1 MEWAAEHE
9 ITAETAAALVGERF
23 PELRGAPVEPLAT
36 GWDNTVFRVG
46 GDWAFRFPRRK
57 IAVPGVEREIAT
69 LAALAPGLPLPI
81 PVPRYVGE
89 PGGGFPWPF
98 WGARLVPGREMAEVR
113 PPDGRRAAIGAAV
126 GRFLRVL
133 HDPALVRTAGAGLP
147 VDPLRR
153 GDPAYRATPA
163 AERLDRL
170 AARGLWERD
179 PAVDAFVGAARENAV
194 PPAGEP
200 VIVHG
205 DLHVRHVLLGPGG
218 AASGVIDWGD
228 VCLAD
233 PAVDL
238 SLAYAAFA
246 GDDRAAFLD
255 AYGPVPPDR
264 ERAARVLA
272 LFIAATLAEYAAS
285 EARPALLAESLAG
298 IGRALAP

>member
-1 MEWAAEHE
+1 MEWTAEHE
-9 ITAETAAALVGERF
+9 ITADAVAALVGERF

-46 GDWAFRFPRRK
+46 GEWAFRFPRRE
-57 IAVPGVEREIAT
+57 IAVAGVEREIAT
-69 LAALAPGLPLPI
+69 LAALAPRLPLPI
-81 PVPRYVGE
+81 PVPRFVGE
-89 PGGGFPWPF
+89 PGGGFPWPY
-98 WGARLVPGREMAEVR
+98 WGARFVPGRELAAVR

-126 GRFLRVL
+126 GGFLRAL
-133 HDPALVRTAGAGLP
+133 HDPALARTAGAGLP

-153 GDPAYRATPA
+153 GDPAYRAPKA

-170 AARGLWERD
+170 AALGLWERD
-179 PAVDAFVGAARENAV
+179 PAVDAFLDAARDAS
-194 PPAGEP
+194 PPAGGP

-218 AASGVIDWGD
+218 EAAGVVDWGD

-233 PAVDL
+233 PSVDL
-238 SLAYAAFA
+238 SLAYSAFI

-264 ERAARVLA
+264 ERAARVLG

-285 EARPALLAESLAG
+285 EETAALLAESLAG